1 MDFVRNIVFSKESI
15 TFFKKNETFS
25 YHIFTVDDTLKAKK
39 LLLKA
44 ENETIL

>member
-15 TFFKKNETFS
+15 IFFLKNETFR